1 MGLAARAQVICQ
13 TSTKHANVTQDGNRE
28 LVTVIETICAD
39 GTVLPPF
46 VIFKGKSHSIGWYR
60 FVTEEDDTLFAV
72 SEKGWTDQ
80 ELSLEY
86 LALPRILMRA
96 QKLAYM
102 EGNQEWF
109 RGDWN
114 LAS

>member
-1 MGLAARAQVICQ
+1 M
-13 TSTKHANVTQDGNRE
+13 
-28 LVTVIETICAD
+28 
-39 GTVLPPF
+39 
-46 VIFKGKSHSIGWYR
+46 
-60 FVTEEDDTLFAV
+60 TEEDDTLLAV

>member
-28 LVTVIETICAD
+28 LVTVIETIC
-39 GTVLPPF
+39 VLPSF

-72 SEKGWTDQ
+72 LEKGWTDQ

-86 LALPRILMRA
+86 LALPRILIRA

-102 EGNQEWF
+102 EGNIKNGF
-109 RGDWN
+109 KVTGI
-114 LAS
+114 